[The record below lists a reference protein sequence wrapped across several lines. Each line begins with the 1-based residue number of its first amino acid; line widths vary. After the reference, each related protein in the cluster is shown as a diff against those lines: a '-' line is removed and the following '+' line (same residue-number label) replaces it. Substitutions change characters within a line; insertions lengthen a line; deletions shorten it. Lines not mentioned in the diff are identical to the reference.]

1 MQKTQLQLDL
11 LKIVLSM
18 KVRLDAL
25 LYQQDLQFQMLCKRH
40 LRLLTAAFMWTNGH
54 FQSLDNE

>member
-25 LYQQDLQFQMLCKRH
+25 LYQQGLQFQILCKRH
-40 LRLLTAAFMWTNGH
+40 LRLLTAAFMWPNGH